1 MDARRNARTGLVCLI
16 AVGLA
21 FTAFAAV
28 PGAVVMGRGSVTFV
42 GVIQTLPEEGLI
54 GEWTVAGVK
63 VNVTDQTTIDQG
75 QGEAIVGAVVK
86 VKGELQTDLSV
97 TASRV
102 DVMKLPTPPHGPP
115 QEKSFAVLHLTAT
128 DAAPDAA
135 GVVVTRTFTYADG
148 SAREDLKV
156 GVCHLVPDTEYGVFV
171 FVDEIEVPVG
181 VIDTDEDG
189 EGHLFLSTAG
199 QPGAE
204 PLPEELQPL
213 TELKWVEVRAGETAV
228 LFGDFDDARRHD
240 SNHPWVDYL
249 ALAVLQ
255 DDEDNFVGFAAAA
268 IDGEEQE
275 LKFGLWGLIPGQL
288 YTLFVNDD
296 VALGTFQAS
305 QGGTLVAE
313 FSTAPKGNELPF
325 PEGMLGDGGLASL
338 EELLSAEVE
347 SGGATVASG
356 TFSEAPTALASGGG
370 RLRRRFGH

>member
-1 MDARRNARTGLVCLI
+1 MDARQNARIGLICLV

-21 FTAFAAV
+21 LTAPAAV
-28 PGAVVMGRGSVTFV
+28 PGAVIMGRSNITFV
-42 GVIQTLPEEGLI
+42 GMIQTLPEDGPI
-54 GEWTVAGVK
+54 GEWTVTGVK
-63 VNVTDQTTIDQG
+63 VHVTDQTTIDQE

-97 TASRV
+97 AASRI
-102 DVMKLPTPPHGPP
+102 DVMKSTAPPHGPP

-128 DAAPDAA
+128 ETAPPDAA

-148 SAREDLKV
+148 SLREDLKV
-156 GVCHLVPDTEYGVFV
+156 GVCGLEPGAEYGVV
-171 FVDEIEVPVG
+171 VDDVPAG
-181 VIDTDEDG
+181 VILTDDDG

-213 TELKWVEVRAGETAV
+213 TDLEWIEIRAGDTVV

-240 SNHPWVDYL
+240 SNHPWLDYL

-255 DDEDNFVGFAAAA
+255 DSEGAFFGFAAAV

-275 LKFGLWGLIPGQL
+275 LKFGLWGLMAGQI

-296 VALGTFQAS
+296 INLGTFQAS

-313 FSTAPKGNELPF
+313 FSTDPGGRELPF
-325 PEGMLGDGGLASL
+325 PDGMLSEEGLPSL
-338 EELLSAEVE
+338 EGLFAANVKQGDEII
-347 SGGATVASG
+347 ASG
-356 TFSEAPTALASGGG
+356 TFHEVPKALTSGGG
-370 RLRRRFGH
+370 KLRRRFGH

>member
-1 MDARRNARTGLVCLI
+1 MDARRNARIGLVCLV

-21 FTAFAAV
+21 VTVFAAV
-28 PGAVVMGRGSVTFV
+28 PGAVVMGRGNLTFV
-42 GVIQTLPEEGLI
+42 GVIQALPEDGLI

-75 QGEAIVGAVVK
+75 QGEAVVGAVVK

-97 TASRV
+97 TASRI
-102 DVMKLPTPPHGPP
+102 DVMKLPVPPHGPP

-181 VIDTDEDG
+181 VIHTDEDG

-213 TELKWVEVRAGETAV
+213 TELKWVEIRAGETAV

-255 DDEDNFVGFAAAA
+255 DSDGAFFGFAAAA

-296 VALGTFQAS
+296 VDLGTFHAS

-325 PEGMLGDGGLASL
+325 PDGMLSGEGLPSL
-338 EELLSAEVE
+338 EGLFAAAVKQGDEVI
-347 SGGATVASG
+347 ADG
-356 TFSEAPTALASGGG
+356 TFQEVPKALTTGGG